1 MEAILT
7 ANLHINKQQTGITLI
22 ELMIALAIIGILA
35 SIAIPAYQDYVE
47 EARVKMAITDI
58 AAISIKVQ
66 AYWED
71 ERAYPPN
78 LAAIGEGGKLD
89 PWENAYQYTDLS
101 QPGSTGAAR
110 KDRNLVPLNSDF
122 DLYSRGKDGS
132 SVGPL
137 SAPQSQDD
145 VIRANDGRFID
156 LASKY

>member
-1 MEAILT
+1 MKTVVIK
-7 ANLHINKQQTGITLI
+7 NKWQSGLTLI
-22 ELMIALAIIGILA
+22 ELMIVIAIIGILA

-47 EARVKMAITDI
+47 EAKVAGAVTDI
-58 AAISIKVQ
+58 AAISIKIQ

-89 PWENAYQYTDLS
+89 PWENPYQYTDLT

-122 DLYSRGKDGS
+122 DLYSMGEDGA

-137 SAPQSQDD
+137 SAAKSQDD
-145 VIRANDGRFID
+145 VLRANDGRFID